1 MLLTAAEVP
10 VRLETLDQTGG
21 RVFEIEAQLVHLDEN
36 YALISLDEPAL
47 STRLHWGTPV
57 RFELDDSMKRYE
69 VTGAIVARHD
79 DREREPSEEDAVEAI
94 PMWELR
100 VRIWD
105 CKMNVQRRTIPRQR
119 IGFPVHLREI
129 AGGATSGAAPR
140 NGLPVLARCVDIGA
154 GGMRVRTAKQ
164 ADLPARMHLEFSLP
178 TTDDD
183 RGAETSRQFYLTG
196 RVIRALPQGRNG
208 DNLDIA
214 FCFEGLSVREGMAL
228 HNLLTY
234 GA

>member
-1 MLLTAAEVP
+1 MV
-10 VRLETLDQTGG
+10 
-21 RVFEIEAQLVHLDEN
+21 
-36 YALISLDEPAL
+36 EP
-47 STRLHWGTPV
+47 PV

-69 VTGAIVARHD
+69 VTGAIVARHEDRD
-79 DREREPSEEDAVEAI
+79 DEPANVEAVEAI

-129 AGGATSGAAPR
+129 VGSANSDVVSGD
-140 NGLPVLARCVDIGA
+140 GSPVLARCVDIGA
-154 GGMRVRTAKQ
+154 GGMRVRTSKRSN
-164 ADLPARMHLEFSLP
+164 LPSRMHLEFCLP
-178 TTDDD
+178 VTDEVQI
-183 RGAETSRQFYLTG
+183 AETSRQFYLTG
-196 RVIRALPQGRNG
+196 RVIRALPQGRDG

-228 HNLLTY
+228 HNLLSQ